1 MTSENRKLLETFR
14 HYHTNRGGSGQDL
27 NEVLRIV
34 REEWDQWYRADLS
47 CAPCCMRLIDF
58 AFCKMDAEKKDTI
71 TVNFENNF
79 PNNINT

>member
-1 MTSENRKLLETFR
+1 
-14 HYHTNRGGSGQDL
+14 
-27 NEVLRIV
+27 VLRIV

-58 AFCKMDAEKKDTI
+58 AFGKMDAEKKDTI